1 MVVRTEIVNFRQR
14 VIPIPAQSTGEN
26 NIPPSSKRLLVKFIV
41 MTSFTHHLWP
51 TVFRALLFAR
61 NPASPF
67 SASAT
72 FEIRPVFF
80 PRVLMPPTFFFSTT
94 IDSIMKSLPP
104 PLFLCR
110 HFAVITMRKKEKK
123 KERNENYRES
133 GARYAFLL
141 INLSRTDVTEAAC
154 LTEFTRKEE
163 DNANE
168 PLISISRKL
177 EERSVVQHAS
187 PRLTFLNYHRS
198 IMQHCDS
205 PIFEWNFSTIRVG
218 VSRCK
223 DIRLFS
229 SILLVYTYGKCVSTW
244 PRYGLSRDYFRE
256 KQSVGTRTRLD
267 N

>member
-1 MVVRTEIVNFRQR
+1 MFSCRQSFFLNHDR
-14 VIPIPAQSTGEN
+14 FNYE
-26 NIPPSSKRLLVKFIV
+26 IPPS
-41 MTSFTHHLWP
+41 
-51 TVFRALLFAR
+51 
-61 NPASPF
+61 
-67 SASAT
+67 
-72 FEIRPVFF
+72 
-80 PRVLMPPTFFFSTT
+80 PTF
-94 IDSIMKSLPP
+94 SLQA
-104 PLFLCR
+104 FR
-110 HFAVITMRKKEKK
+110 GNNDAQKRKK

-229 SILLVYTYGKCVSTW
+229 SLLLVYTYGKCVSTW

>member
-1 MVVRTEIVNFRQR
+1 MAHCISCASFCPKSRLAVLGLGDVRDPSGFL
-14 VIPIPAQSTGEN
+14 PACSHAAN
-26 NIPPSSKRLLVKFIV
+26 L
-41 MTSFTHHLWP
+41 
-51 TVFRALLFAR
+51 
-61 NPASPF
+61 
-67 SASAT
+67 
-72 FEIRPVFF
+72 
-80 PRVLMPPTFFFSTT
+80 FFSTT

-223 DIRLFS
+223 DIHLFS
-229 SILLVYTYGKCVSTW
+229 SLLLVYTYGKCVSTW

>member
-1 MVVRTEIVNFRQR
+1 MRFFLPEIPPRRSRPRRRSRSVRFSSRVFSCRQSFFLNHDR
-14 VIPIPAQSTGEN
+14 FNYE
-26 NIPPSSKRLLVKFIV
+26 IPPS
-41 MTSFTHHLWP
+41 
-51 TVFRALLFAR
+51 
-61 NPASPF
+61 
-67 SASAT
+67 
-72 FEIRPVFF
+72 
-80 PRVLMPPTFFFSTT
+80 PTF
-94 IDSIMKSLPP
+94 SLQA
-104 PLFLCR
+104 FR
-110 HFAVITMRKKEKK
+110 GNNDAQKRKK

-177 EERSVVQHAS
+177 EERSVVQHAW
-187 PRLTFLNYHRS
+187 PRLIFLNYHRS

-229 SILLVYTYGKCVSTW
+229 SLLLVYTYGKCVSTW

>member
-1 MVVRTEIVNFRQR
+1 MRFFLPEIPPRRSRPRRRSRSVRFSSRVFSCRQSFFLNHDR
-14 VIPIPAQSTGEN
+14 FNYE
-26 NIPPSSKRLLVKFIV
+26 IPPS
-41 MTSFTHHLWP
+41 
-51 TVFRALLFAR
+51 
-61 NPASPF
+61 
-67 SASAT
+67 
-72 FEIRPVFF
+72 
-80 PRVLMPPTFFFSTT
+80 PTF
-94 IDSIMKSLPP
+94 SLQA
-104 PLFLCR
+104 FR
-110 HFAVITMRKKEKK
+110 GNNDAQKRKK

-229 SILLVYTYGKCVSTW
+229 FVTCLHLRKMCLYLAEIRPFARLL
-244 PRYGLSRDYFRE
+244 P
-256 KQSVGTRTRLD
+256 
-267 N
+267 